1 MGVQI
6 DRKRFKKMFPSLA
19 KELDGRRQSVA
30 INSVRSDVRTGESA
44 STHNFSVYTPD
55 VIDFIRRCDTQQQ
68 AAAIIDYLEKQ
79 GEITRTYAQRLR
91 HQLEEKGVRS
101 FGAKKED
108 GYYPKQGG
116 H

>member
-6 DRKRFKKMFPSLA
+6 DRKRFEKMFPSLA

-44 STHNFSVYTPD
+44 STDHFSVYMPD
-55 VIDFIRRCDTQQQ
+55 VIDFIRRCDTPRQ
-68 AAAIIDYLEKQ
+68 AAAIINYLETQ

-91 HQLEEKGVRS
+91 SQLKEKGVRS

-108 GYYPKQGG
+108 GYYLEKGG